1 MNKKHHRLK
10 KTLLIIFLVIII
22 IAGLVIAFISP
33 ITKYLVEKYDIK
45 YLGREVTMDWAYVNP
60 FTGYLH
66 FDDLKIMEEKN
77 DTAFLSASGLSVNFE
92 MMKML
97 SKTYEISGLTLNNPR
112 VMVKHAKDNI
122 FNFSDIIKKFSKE
135 DKPEKET
142 TDKVKFNILDVIIKN
157 GEITYD
163 EAFTPVKYSVKKL
176 NVEWSGKYWNADTMS
191 IKYAFSSGIGTGD
204 VDGIIYLNAATNDY
218 KMSTTVKKFDLVPF
232 EQYLKTMMNY
242 GKFRAILDAAVSASG
257 NFKDA
262 RNVNAKGIVSV
273 SDFHFGK
280 NVKEDFASFEKF
292 TIDVIQLNPKM
303 NKYLMDSVSLIHPY
317 FKYEKYD
324 ELDNIQKIFG
334 KEGENVK
341 AAAAAKDQ
349 QFNLVIEIANYVKLL
364 AKNFFKSNYKVGRL
378 AIYSAD
384 IRYNDYSQS
393 EKFSVAL
400 NPLNVFADSLNSNK
414 NRVALTLASG
424 IKPYGS
430 LNVKLGINPK
440 DSSDFDISFN
450 IEKINAAVL
459 NPFLIT
465 ATTFPLDRGSIAVR
479 GNWVVKNGEIKSQNR
494 ILIIDPRITKRVRM
508 DDNTWLPLRFA
519 MFFVRERGNAIDYD
533 VPITGNLKDPK
544 FQLKDV
550 ILDVV
555 TNIFVKP
562 ATPVYR
568 AEVKTVEMEIEKNL
582 AMNWETSSPK
592 LLPDQENFAEGL
604 ADFLKEHPQSSI
616 NVSPM
621 IYTDKEKE
629 YILMFEAKKKY
640 WLHTNNKKNSD
651 FNEDDSIDVFK
662 MPAKDTLF
670 TQYLQKQTQNTMLFT
685 SQAKAEALVGSE
697 LILRKFEQ
705 LKKKREEVF
714 MTYFKEEGVAD
725 RVKIRSSKDEIPFN
739 GFSYYKISYNGE
751 LPEDVKEAF
760 YKLNELDNKK
770 PREKL
775 KEERKKTRR
784 LFNKGN

>member
-1 MNKKHHRLK
+1 
-10 KTLLIIFLVIII
+10 
-22 IAGLVIAFISP
+22 
-33 ITKYLVEKYDIK
+33 
-45 YLGREVTMDWAYVNP
+45 
-60 FTGYLH
+60 
-66 FDDLKIMEEKN
+66 
-77 DTAFLSASGLSVNFE
+77 
-92 MMKML
+92 MK
-97 SKTYEISGLTLNNPR
+97 
-112 VMVKHAKDNI
+112 
-122 FNFSDIIKKFSKE
+122 
-135 DKPEKET
+135 
-142 TDKVKFNILDVIIKN
+142 
-157 GEITYD
+157 
-163 EAFTPVKYSVKKL
+163 
-176 NVEWSGKYWNADTMS
+176 
-191 IKYAFSSGIGTGD
+191 
-204 VDGIIYLNAATNDY
+204 
-218 KMSTTVKKFDLVPF
+218 
-232 EQYLKTMMNY
+232 
-242 GKFRAILDAAVSASG
+242 
-257 NFKDA
+257 
-262 RNVNAKGIVSV
+262 
-273 SDFHFGK
+273 
-280 NVKEDFASFEKF
+280 
-292 TIDVIQLNPKM
+292 
-303 NKYLMDSVSLIHPY
+303 KYLMDSVSLIHPY

-324 ELDNIQKIFG
+324 ELDNIQKMFG
-334 KEGENVK
+334 EKGKNVK
-341 AAAAAKDQ
+341 AAAASKDE
-349 QFNLVIEIANYVKLL
+349 QFNLVIEIADYVKLL

-384 IRYNDYSQS
+384 IRYHDYSQS
-393 EKFSVAL
+393 EKFAVAL
-400 NPLNVFADSLNSNK
+400 NPLNIYADSLNSNK
-414 NRVALTLASG
+414 DRVALTITSG

-440 DSSDFDISFN
+440 DSSDFDINYN

-479 GNWVVKNGEIKSQNR
+479 GNWVVKNGEIKSSNR
-494 ILIIDPRITKRVRM
+494 VLVIDPRITKRVRM

-544 FQLKDV
+544 FHLRDV
-550 ILDVV
+550 IFDVV

-562 ATPVYR
+562 ATTLYR

-616 NVSPM
+616 NVTPM
-621 IYTDKEKE
+621 MYSDKEKE

-640 WLHTNNKKNSD
+640 WLQSNNKKNSE
-651 FNEDDSIDVFK
+651 FSEDDSIEVFK
-662 MPAKDTLF
+662 MSAKDTLF
-670 TQYLQKQTQNTMLFT
+670 TQYLQKQTRNTMLFT
-685 SQAKAEALVGSE
+685 SQAKAEALVGSD
-697 LILRKFEQ
+697 LIFRKYEQ

-714 MTYFKEEGVAD
+714 ITYFKEEGVAD
-725 RVKIRSSKDEIPFN
+725 RVKIRSSKDEVPFN

>member
-1 MNKKHHRLK
+1 MIKKHHRLK
-10 KTLLIIFLVIII
+10 KTLLIILLVVIILV
-22 IAGLVIAFISP
+22 GLVIAFISP
-33 ITKYLVEKYDIK
+33 ITKYLVEKHDIK
-45 YLGREVTMDWAYVNP
+45 YLGREVTMNWAYVNP
-60 FTGYLH
+60 FTGYVH
-66 FDDLKIMEEKN
+66 FDKLNIMEEKN
-77 DTAFLSASGLSVNFE
+77 DSVFLSASGLSINFE
-92 MMKML
+92 MLKML
-97 SKTYEISGLTLNNPR
+97 SKTYEISGLTLSDPKI
-112 VMVKHAKDNI
+112 MVKHGKDNI
-122 FNFSDIIKKFSKE
+122 FNFSDLIKKFSKE
-135 DKPEKET
+135 DEPEEEKKEP
-142 TDKVKFNILDVIIKN
+142 VKFNILDVAIKN
-157 GEITYD
+157 GEISYD
-163 EAFTPVKYSVKKL
+163 ETFTPVLYSVKKL
-176 NVEWSGKYWNADTMS
+176 NIEWSGKYWNADTMS
-191 IKYAFSSGIGTGD
+191 IKYAFSSGVGTGD
-204 VDGIIYLNAATNDY
+204 VEGIMYMNAATSDY
-218 KMSTTVKKFDLVPF
+218 RMSTVVKKFDLVPF

-242 GKFRAILDAAVSASG
+242 GQFRAILDAAVSATG
-257 NFKDA
+257 NLKDA
-262 RNVNAKGIVSV
+262 RNINAKGIISI

-280 NVKEDFASFEKF
+280 NEKEDFASFEKF

-303 NKYLMDSVSLIHPY
+303 KKYLMDSVSLIHPY

-324 ELDNIQKIFG
+324 ELDNIQKMFG
-334 KEGENVK
+334 EKGENVK
-341 AAAAAKDQ
+341 AAAASKDE
-349 QFNLVIEIANYVKLL
+349 QFNLVIEIADYVKLL

-384 IRYNDYSQS
+384 IRYHDYSQS
-393 EKFSVAL
+393 EKFAVAL
-400 NPLNVFADSLNSNK
+400 NPLNIYADSLNSNK
-414 NRVALTLASG
+414 ERVALTITSG

-440 DSSDFDISFN
+440 DSSDFDINYN

-479 GNWVVKNGEIKSQNR
+479 GNWVVKNGEIKSSNR
-494 ILIIDPRITKRVRM
+494 VLVIDPRITKRVRM

-544 FQLKDV
+544 FHLRDV
-550 ILDVV
+550 IFDVIS
-555 TNIFVKP
+555 NIFVKP
-562 ATPVYR
+562 ATTLYR

-616 NVSPM
+616 NVTPM
-621 IYTDKEKE
+621 MYADKEKE

-640 WLHTNNKKNSD
+640 WLQSNNRKNSE
-651 FNEDDSIDVFK
+651 FSEDDSIEVFK
-662 MPAKDTLF
+662 MSAKDTLF
-670 TQYLQKQTQNTMLFT
+670 TQYLQKQTRNTMLFT
-685 SQAKAEALVGSE
+685 SQAKAEALVGSD
-697 LILRKFEQ
+697 LILRKYEQ

-725 RVKIRSSKDEIPFN
+725 RVKIRSSKEEVPFN